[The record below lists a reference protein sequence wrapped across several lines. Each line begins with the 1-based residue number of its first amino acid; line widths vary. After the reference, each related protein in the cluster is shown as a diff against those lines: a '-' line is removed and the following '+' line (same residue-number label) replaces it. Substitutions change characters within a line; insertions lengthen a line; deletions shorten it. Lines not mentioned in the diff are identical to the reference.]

1 METIFFIMIGILGLW
16 FTEVHNSRV
25 ELNTI
30 EEEVE
35 PTNEQLKAIRKHGL
49 RR

>member
-1 METIFFIMIGILGLW
+1 MEAIFFVLIGILGLW

-30 EEEVE
+30 EEDVE
-35 PTNEQLKAIRKHGL
+35 PTKEQLKAIRKHGL